1 MTITDDWNVC
11 AYWILYSFSDLGLK
25 LDAATLISYS
35 LIFHAASAFYHSS
48 HTKMQFYKNNDVIER
63 NVAWSNWSHVN
74 MECISLWILPQ
85 KFSWHPSEFAV
96 AFLVPC
102 LGPVAT
108 HIDRMPT
115 VCQAV
120 WTQCSAGQTRPLSAS
135 SLTEKSVVKQ
145 VRGMCWILWK
155 KSSLQGYLTQFGGRV
170 VSHLLL

>member
-1 MTITDDWNVC
+1 MC
-11 AYWILYSFSDLGLK
+11 AYWILYNFSDLGLK
-25 LDAATLISYS
+25 LGTATLISYS

-63 NVAWSNWSHVN
+63 NVAWSNWSHVDT
-74 MECISLWILPQ
+74 ECISLWILPQ

-96 AFLVPC
+96 VFFVPC

-120 WTQCSAGQTRPLSAS
+120 WTQCSARQTRPLVLTAS
-135 SLTEKSVVKQ
+135 QKS
-145 VRGMCWILWK
+145 
-155 KSSLQGYLTQFGGRV
+155 
-170 VSHLLL
+170 LLLSKWEICVEFCERKAHYKDTSPSLGEELLVIFCYEFLHS